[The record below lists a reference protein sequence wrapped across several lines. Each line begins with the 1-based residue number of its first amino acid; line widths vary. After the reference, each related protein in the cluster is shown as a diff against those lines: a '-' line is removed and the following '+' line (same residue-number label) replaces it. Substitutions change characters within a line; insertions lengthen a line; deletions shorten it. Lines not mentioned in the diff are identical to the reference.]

1 VKHGFWPLAYVSS
14 KAKGPRPKTKLKI
27 GNWKSEIGN
36 FMESHRH
43 LDDELSSLRD
53 RVLLLGG
60 EAERALERAMYSLSE
75 RDSEV
80 ARDVLDNDDQVD
92 HLEVEIDRQCI
103 DIIALRQ
110 PAARDLRFVISVAK
124 MAPVLERIADHA
136 CNIARTAIDLNN
148 EPELKSVLDLRPMA
162 DHALEMLRAAL
173 DSFTSGDALAAREI
187 IKSDSKINELY
198 NHTFHRLIE
207 MMVTEPTT
215 ATRDARLLFVAK
227 HLERIGDYVTDIC
240 ELTVYMAEA
249 AFIKHTN

>member
-1 VKHGFWPLAYVSS
+1 MD
-14 KAKGPRPKTKLKI
+14 T
-27 GNWKSEIGN
+27 
-36 FMESHRH
+36 HRH

-60 EAERALERAMYSLSE
+60 EAEMALERAMYALGE
-75 RDSEV
+75 RDSDV
-80 ARDVLDNDDQVD
+80 ARQVLDHDDEVD

-148 EPELKSVLDLRPMA
+148 EPELKSVLDLNRMA
-162 DHALEMLRAAL
+162 EHALQMLRSAL
-173 DSFTSGDALAAREI
+173 DAFTSSDAVTAREI
-187 IKSDSKINELY
+187 IKSDSDINDLY
-198 NHTFHRLIE
+198 NHTFHSLIE
-207 MMVTEPTT
+207 LMVTEPAA
-215 ATRDARLLFVAK
+215 ATRDALLSFVAK
-227 HLERIGDYVTDIC
+227 NLERIGDYVKDIC

-249 AFIKHTN
+249 AFIKHSMKL